1 MEDNFLH
8 GQILRQTEQ
17 VKAKRSWDWLKK
29 GDWKK
34 ETEGLITATQDPAL
48 RTNVIKTSIEKQ
60 DVSPL
65 CRLCGD
71 KDATRNHLICECSK
85 MDYPQRHNNVAKIIH
100 QDISKK
106 HIQ

>member
-1 MEDNFLH
+1 MKTSPLH

-34 ETEGLITATQDPAL
+34 EAEGLITATQDEAL
-48 RTNVIKTSIEKQ
+48 TTNVIKTSIEKQ
-60 DVSPL
+60 DVPPL
-65 CRLCGD
+65 CRLGRD

>member
-1 MEDNFLH
+1 MEGKPLH
-8 GQILRQTEQ
+8 GQILRQTEP

-29 GDWKK
+29 GDLKK
-34 ETEGLITATQDPAL
+34 EAEGLITATQDQAPT
-48 RTNVIKTSIEKQ
+48 TNIIKISIDKH

-65 CRLCGD
+65 CRLGGD
-71 KDATRNHLICECSK
+71 EEATRNHLICECSK
-85 MDYPQRHNNVAKIIH
+85 MDYPLRHNNVAKIIH

>member
-29 GDWKK
+29 GDLKK
-34 ETEGLITATQDPAL
+34 ETEGLITATQDQAL
-48 RTNVIKTSIEKQ
+48 TTNVIKTSIEKQ
-60 DVSPL
+60 DVSSL

-71 KDATRNHLICECSK
+71 KDATRTQLICECSK
-85 MDYPQRHNNVAKIIH
+85 MDYPRRHNKIIYGE
-100 QDISKK
+100 ISKK
-106 HIQ
+106 HIW

>member
-1 MEDNFLH
+1 MEDKPLH
-8 GQILRQTEQ
+8 GQTLSQTEQ

-29 GDWKK
+29 GDLKK
-34 ETEGLITATQDPAL
+34 EAEWLITATQDQAL
-48 RTNVIKTSIEKQ
+48 TTNVIKTSIEKQ

-71 KDATRNHLICECSK
+71 KDATRNHLICEGSK
-85 MDYPQRHNNVAKIIH
+85 MDYPQRHNTIIH
-100 QDISKK
+100 REISKK

>member
-1 MEDNFLH
+1 MEEKPLH

-17 VKAKRSWDWLKK
+17 VKAKRLWDWSNKGDLKK
-29 GDWKK
+29 
-34 ETEGLITATQDPAL
+34 EAEGLITATQDQAL
-48 RTNVIKTSIEKQ
+48 TTNVIKTSIEKQ

-65 CRLCGD
+65 CRLSGD

-100 QDISKK
+100 RDISKK

>member
-34 ETEGLITATQDPAL
+34 EAEGLITAIQDQAL
-48 RTNVIKTSIEKQ
+48 TTNVIKTSIEKQ

-65 CRLCGD
+65 CRLCGN

-85 MDYPQRHNNVAKIIH
+85 MDYPQRHNKVAKIIH